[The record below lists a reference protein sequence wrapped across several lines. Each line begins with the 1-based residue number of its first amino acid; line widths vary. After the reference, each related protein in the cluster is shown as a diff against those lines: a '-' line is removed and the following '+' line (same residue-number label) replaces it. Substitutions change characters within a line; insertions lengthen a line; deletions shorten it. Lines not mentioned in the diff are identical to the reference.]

1 LSFLLPCPTCGP
13 RPVDEYSYGGELTRR
28 PEPGC
33 EPRELF
39 RTLYVR
45 RNVAGEQAEWWFH
58 AAGCREWFQAVRDTR
73 TNEVLRVMRPPT
85 PGAEAASEPAGA
97 VHG

>member
-33 EPRELF
+33 SDRELF

-45 RNVAGEQAEWWFH
+45 RNVAGEQEEWWFH
-58 AAGCREWFQAVRDTR
+58 AAGCREWFRAVRDTR
-73 TNEVLRVMRPPT
+73 TNEVLRVTRPPA
-85 PGAEAASEPAGA
+85 PGAVAAGA
-97 VHG
+97 VDG